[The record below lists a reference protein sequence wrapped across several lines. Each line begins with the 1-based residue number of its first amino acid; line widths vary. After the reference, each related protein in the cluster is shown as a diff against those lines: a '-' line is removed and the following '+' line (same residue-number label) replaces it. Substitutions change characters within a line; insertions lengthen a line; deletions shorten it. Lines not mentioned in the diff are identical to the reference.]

1 MTSNFSLI
9 LMFPPVS
16 CVVVVH
22 MPDSAQLSLVHHK
35 VLYSSDSGMHMPIDT
50 RQNWI
55 PIEIKED
62 IQTTRTLSPFMVDVP
77 RAKEPLSEASLAVPC
92 TWFLSIQGQDRASI
106 DVQEALT
113 RRNEHQ
119 KQLDMTSEKE
129 NQTADVL
136 ATPRSYSHTR
146 SQGRVGFCSESLEDA
161 HGNWKSS
168 LPISAPNCEPQSVAT
183 NRRHE
188 MELVACDTCQTVDKL
203 YTRTRMSPCGV
214 SRSRNSFEDV
224 SDTSYLQ
231 HLACFLCLT
240 ASINIVGAS
249 GTLARCTYCHQVVL
263 DFSPGQKNHR
273 ELSQAKNTVDAI
285 LKALQPDLTS
295 PGHASAS
302 VQAPYSSTP
311 VIMRID
317 NVAWDAT
324 PDMVEQFLPP
334 GVLADTAQPVHLL
347 IVREDG
353 RSRDYLVCC

>member
-1 MTSNFSLI
+1 VTSNFSLI

-22 MPDSAQLSLVHHK
+22 MPDPAQLSLIHHK

-55 PIEIKED
+55 PNEFKED
-62 IQTTRTLSPFMVDVP
+62 IQTTRTLSPFTLDVP
-77 RAKEPLSEASLAVPC
+77 RAKEPLPVSSLAVPR
-92 TWFLSIQGQDRASI
+92 TWFPSNQGQDCAFI
-106 DVQEALT
+106 DAQEALT
-113 RRNEHQ
+113 RRNAFHKEFE
-119 KQLDMTSEKE
+119 MTSEKE
-129 NQTADVL
+129 NQTAGFP
-136 ATPRSYSHTR
+136 ATPRSHSHAR
-146 SQGRVGFCSESLEDA
+146 SQGRVGFYSESLENA

-168 LPISAPNCEPQSVAT
+168 LLISAPKSQSFGT

-188 MELVACDTCQTVDKL
+188 TELVACDTCQTVDKL

-224 SDTSYLQ
+224 SDTSCLQ

-249 GTLARCTYCHQVVL
+249 GTLARCTYCHSVVL

-353 RSRDYLVCC
+353 RSRDYLVCY